1 MMTTMRPKFNIVGRV
16 VGYTI
21 TMEEMK
27 VLRKVARQAPGSKT
41 KFDALNIFREAGLL
55 ETVND

>member
-1 MMTTMRPKFNIVGRV
+1 MRPKFNLLGRV

>member
-1 MMTTMRPKFNIVGRV
+1 MKARFNLFGRV